1 MYKIIIFTE
10 IKPTWQR
17 ITATTKKEQTPPAEQ
32 EDLQLKKMKISDLVH
47 DAKNANKGT
56 DNGKAM
62 IKKSIESN
70 GLGRSILIDKNNQII
85 AGNKTTSNAE
95 EQGYDDVVVVETT
108 GNTLVA
114 VKRMDIDLDTPE
126 GRELALADN
135 RTSEMNLNWDK
146 DILKNV
152 FSPEVLEKY
161 SMSLEKKKVEVN
173 TQRYPIVP
181 KFDESYHAIII
192 IAKSETQLSF
202 LKTALSLETEKSYKN
217 DSTGTGYVIDAEN
230 FKNKW
235 EAK

>member
-1 MYKIIIFTE
+1 
-10 IKPTWQR
+10 
-17 ITATTKKEQTPPAEQ
+17 
-32 EDLQLKKMKISDLVH
+32 MKISDLVH

-135 RTSEMNLNWDK
+135 RTSEMNLK
-146 DILKNV
+146 YLAYIKRLFYILQTI
-152 FSPEVLEKY
+152 KY
-161 SMSLEKKKVEVN
+161 DSMSLEKKKVEVN